1 MDERARL
8 TSFLTDLKSTTR
20 VSKEGNRAAYARQQV
35 TKGPIGRLNQEET
48 IDYSPGVQ
56 EKRPRD
62 ETDVRAQSDF
72 HQMRSQIGQKKQD
85 LELARLMQ
93 TGNRDQEQRP
103 GTENENRGFNAKI
116 GYIEMWKGRH
126 RVRDERL
133 YI

>member
-20 VSKEGNRAAYARQQV
+20 VSKEGNLAAYARQQV
-35 TKGPIGRLNQEET
+35 TKEPIGRLNQEET
-48 IDYSPGVQ
+48 IDYSPGAQ

-93 TGNRDQEQRP
+93 TGNRDQEQR
-103 GTENENRGFNAKI
+103 TRIWDLMQK
-116 GYIEMWKGRH
+116 
-126 RVRDERL
+126 
-133 YI
+133 